1 MSRKRCND
9 GKGQSPS
16 GDGEGERKT
25 ARSFRGSM
33 RAVLGMEAVTT
44 RPFVGLEPSDI
55 LAPPSAVLAAS
66 LRQVAKL
73 APVHASREQ
82 SWRECSRSE
91 RKGSK
96 TKTTRL
102 GAGLEPSDILGFA
115 LRKAPWGFHLFLP
128 SVGAACHGTSAV
140 GEKEPTKNRPLL
152 RSAFC

>member
-25 ARSFRGSM
+25 ARSFRGSV

-55 LAPPSAVLAAS
+55 LAPPLAVLAAS

-73 APVHASREQ
+73 APAAPSARRLEM
-82 SWRECSRSE
+82 CS
-91 RKGSK
+91 GS
-96 TKTTRL
+96 
-102 GAGLEPSDILGFA
+102 
-115 LRKAPWGFHLFLP
+115 
-128 SVGAACHGTSAV
+128 V
-140 GEKEPTKNRPLL
+140 GEKPTEKPEAFASGLLLCLQDKITTHLLAPFPLPSPILQRLGIFHCLEPN
-152 RSAFC
+152 